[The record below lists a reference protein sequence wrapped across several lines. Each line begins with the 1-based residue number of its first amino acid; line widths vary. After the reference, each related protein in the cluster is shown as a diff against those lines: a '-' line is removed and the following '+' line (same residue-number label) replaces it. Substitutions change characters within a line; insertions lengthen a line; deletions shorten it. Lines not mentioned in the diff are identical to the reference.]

1 MSVNYAAGLS
11 EYEHKGKC
19 GLPEIFDPPE
29 ELERK
34 VLELADLVRNA
45 SYVVVH
51 TGAGISTSSGIPDF
65 RGPRGVWT
73 MEEQGLEPK
82 FDTTFEEARP
92 SKTHM
97 ALLALQRV
105 GLVKYVVSQN
115 VDGLHVRSGFPRDK
129 LSELHGNMFVEEC
142 TKCGKGKLRDT
153 ILDWED
159 SLPER
164 DLSLADEACR
174 KSDLAITLGSSLQ
187 IKPSSNLPFNTKKR
201 GGKLVIV
208 NLQTTKLDRH
218 SDLRIFGYVDEV
230 VAKLMKHLGIEI
242 PKWEGPQVVETA
254 EAIKPEMGILLP
266 IKTDLDSKPNNK
278 VSRQSRDT
286 EEEGTSASESLVP
299 ASSKANGSF
308 KQDCQEVDCN
318 TFESKRV
325 KLESVMV

>member
-65 RGPRGVWT
+65 R
-73 MEEQGLEPK
+73 
-82 FDTTFEEARP
+82 
-92 SKTHM
+92 
-97 ALLALQRV
+97 
-105 GLVKYVVSQN
+105 
-115 VDGLHVRSGFPRDK
+115 DK

-142 TKCGKGKLRDT
+142 TKCGKQYVRDTVVGTMGLKMTGQLCDVKKARGLRACRGKLRDT

-208 NLQTTKLDRH
+208 NLQATKLDRH

-266 IKTDLDSKPNNK
+266 VKTDLDSKPKIK
-278 VSRQSRDT
+278 VSRQSSDT

>member
-19 GLPEIFDPPE
+19 GLPEIFDSSE

-34 VLELADLVRNA
+34 ALELADLVQNA

-65 RGPRGVWT
+65 R
-73 MEEQGLEPK
+73 
-82 FDTTFEEARP
+82 
-92 SKTHM
+92 
-97 ALLALQRV
+97 
-105 GLVKYVVSQN
+105 
-115 VDGLHVRSGFPRDK
+115 DK

-142 TKCGKGKLRDT
+142 TKCGKQYVRDTVVGTMGLKATGRLCDLKKARGLRACRGKLRDT

-187 IKPSSNLPFNTKKR
+187 IKPSSNLPLNTKKR

-208 NLQTTKLDRH
+208 NLQATKLDRH
-218 SDLRIFGYVDEV
+218 SDLRIFGYIDEV

-242 PKWEGPQVVETA
+242 PKWEGPVVVETA

-266 IKTDLDSKPNNK
+266 IKADPDSKPNIK
-278 VSRQSRDT
+278 VKRQSRDT
-286 EEEGTSASESLVP
+286 EEEGASGSDSLMP
-299 ASSKANGSF
+299 ASSKTNGSF
-308 KQDCQEVDCN
+308 KQDCQEMDSN

-325 KLESVMV
+325 KLEPVMV

>member
-19 GLPEIFDPPE
+19 GLPENFDPPE

-34 VLELADLVRNA
+34 ALELADLVRNA

-65 RGPRGVWT
+65 R
-73 MEEQGLEPK
+73 
-82 FDTTFEEARP
+82 
-92 SKTHM
+92 
-97 ALLALQRV
+97 
-105 GLVKYVVSQN
+105 
-115 VDGLHVRSGFPRDK
+115 DK

-142 TKCGKGKLRDT
+142 TKCGKQYVRDSVVGTMGLKATGRLCDVKKARGLRACRGKLRDT

-208 NLQTTKLDRH
+208 NLQATKLDRH
-218 SDLRIFGYVDEV
+218 SDLRIFGYIDEV

-242 PKWEGPQVVETA
+242 PKWEGPQVVETT
-254 EAIKPEMGILLP
+254 EAIKPEVEILLP
-266 IKTDLDSKPNNK
+266 VKAYLNSKPKTK
-278 VSRQSRDT
+278 VKRQSRDI
-286 EEEGTSASESLVP
+286 EEEGASGSDSLLP
-299 ASSKANGSF
+299 APSKANGSY
-308 KQDCQEVDCN
+308 KQEDCN

-325 KLESVMV
+325 KLEPVMV

>member
-65 RGPRGVWT
+65 R
-73 MEEQGLEPK
+73 
-82 FDTTFEEARP
+82 
-92 SKTHM
+92 
-97 ALLALQRV
+97 
-105 GLVKYVVSQN
+105 
-115 VDGLHVRSGFPRDK
+115 DK

-142 TKCGKGKLRDT
+142 TKCGKQYVRDTVVGTMGLKMTGQLCDVKKARGLRACRGKLRDT